1 MRISMKIKHFLKTY
15 FWPLNGNIDQT
26 WGLNIEVHHSRLP
39 KSYFIFMNHHYDVI
53 NIPFKSAN
61 AKTYLTHHFVK
72 VVRIHFFFTNSL
84 TRGEMLSSLWSY
96 IHRIASEVRKF
107 SMKSVFTIW
116 HITFEALIKN
126 TFGGA
131 QTVSHVQ
138 IESASDILFLF
149 TVVFQSLNNYS
160 DSRWK
165 LPSPLRGFQS

>member
-1 MRISMKIKHFLKTY
+1 MKFI
-15 FWPLNGNIDQT
+15 FWAYNINIDQSSSF
-26 WGLNIEVHHSRLP
+26 NMKVRLLKVP
-39 KSYFIFMNHHYDVI
+39 IQHFIIMNHHYDVI

-96 IHRIASEVRKF
+96 IHRISSEVRKF

>member
-1 MRISMKIKHFLKTY
+1 MKFI
-15 FWPLNGNIDQT
+15 FWAYNINIDQSSSF
-26 WGLNIEVHHSRLP
+26 NMKVRLLKVP
-39 KSYFIFMNHHYDVI
+39 IQHFIIMNHHYDVI

-72 VVRIHFFFTNSL
+72 VVRIHFFFANSL
-84 TRGEMLSSLWSY
+84 TRGKMLSSLWSY

-149 TVVFQSLNNYS
+149 IN
-160 DSRWK
+160 W
-165 LPSPLRGFQS
+165 

>member
-1 MRISMKIKHFLKTY
+1 MK
-15 FWPLNGNIDQT
+15 
-26 WGLNIEVHHSRLP
+26 
-39 KSYFIFMNHHYDVI
+39 FIFWAYNINKGQTSSFNMKVRLSKVPIQQFIIMNHHYDVI

-96 IHRIASEVRKF
+96 IHRISSEVRKF

-131 QTVSHVQ
+131 QTVSHVR

-149 TVVFQSLNNYS
+149 IN
-160 DSRWK
+160 W
-165 LPSPLRGFQS
+165 